1 MFAVQAPLLHLP
13 LLKPQLM
20 NKFNWPALLVGLAV
34 LSACSKDPGEGGRA
48 EIRGLLYEQR
58 YNGSSPQGQPYPVAD
73 ARVAIIYGDGEYAD
87 DDTRT
92 GPNGEFRF
100 AWLRKGDYR
109 LYAISECQSCPSGEE
124 GVYLDVSINGR
135 KQVVNVGTLTIRN
148 Y

>member
-1 MFAVQAPLLHLP
+1 MRIAPI
-13 LLKPQLM
+13 
-20 NKFNWPALLVGLAV
+20 AGAAV
-34 LSACSKDPGEGGRA
+34 LLLLGSCRKEPGEGGRA

-58 YNGSSPQGQPYPVAD
+58 YVNGQPSGEPYPLAD
-73 ARVAIIYGDGEYAD
+73 ERVYIIYGDGDYYD

-109 LYAISECQSCPSGEE
+109 LYAIGECLGCPSGNE
-124 GVYLDVSINGR
+124 GVYLSVTVNGR
-135 KQVVNVGTLTIRN
+135 KEVVNVGRITVRN

>member
-1 MFAVQAPLLHLP
+1 MMKNLWLIA
-13 LLKPQLM
+13 M
-20 NKFNWPALLVGLAV
+20 TCSALLV
-34 LSACSKDPGEGGRA
+34 SCSKEPGEGGRA

-58 YNGSSPQGQPYPVAD
+58 YNGSSLQGQPYPIAD

-124 GVYLDVSINGR
+124 GVYVDVTITGR
-135 KQVVNVGTLTIRN
+135 KQVVNVGTITIRN

>member
-1 MFAVQAPLLHLP
+1 MRITLIVGAIGLL
-13 LLKPQLM
+13 LLSSCRKE
-20 NKFNWPALLVGLAV
+20 
-34 LSACSKDPGEGGRA
+34 PGEGGRA

-58 YNGSSPQGQPYPVAD
+58 YVNGQPSGDAYPLAD
-73 ARVAIIYGDGEYAD
+73 TRVYIIYGDGAYHD

-109 LYAISECQSCPSGEE
+109 LYAISECQGCPGGSE
-124 GVYLDVSINGR
+124 GVYLSASVNGR
-135 KQVVNVGTLTIRN
+135 KDVVNVGRLTVRN

>member
-1 MFAVQAPLLHLP
+1 MMKNHWLV
-13 LLKPQLM
+13 
-20 NKFNWPALLVGLAV
+20 ALIGTAV
-34 LSACSKDPGEGGRA
+34 LVSCSKDPGDGGRA

-58 YNGSSPQGQPYPVAD
+58 YNGSSAQGQPYPVAD
-73 ARVAIIYGDGEYAD
+73 ARVAIIYGDGQYAD

-109 LYAISECQSCPSGEE
+109 LYAISECPSCPSGEE
-124 GVYLDVSINGR
+124 GVYLDATITGR